1 MAAPPMKAKT
11 TEVSD
16 VAIHKIRITL
26 TSRKV
31 DALERVCAEL
41 KNRAIS
47 KNLKVSGPVR
57 MPTKILW
64 MRRQRVLRRLLR
76 KYRESKKINKQIYHE
91 FYVASKGDRFKNKRV
106 LIEAIHKSKADLQK
120 VGEKYIFLFE
130 EMFRVVTSW
139 MELDFFGSKLH
150 YLVQSRDFF
159 QKRCF

>member
-1 MAAPPMKAKT
+1 MGKRRGT
-11 TEVSD
+11 
-16 VAIHKIRITL
+16 
-26 TSRKV
+26 
-31 DALERVCAEL
+31 AE
-41 KNRAIS
+41 A
-47 KNLKVSGPVR
+47 R

-159 QKRCF
+159 QKKCF